1 MERAWDASNGVRAK
15 RNRKGC
21 DGRHRAW
28 KVENENAN
36 DSSHH
41 AKIEYEARGRD
52 GSNAAS
58 NVRTRIDY
66 VVTLGL
72 TTDDIVKN
80 TLGPTVQQSCTR
92 VLRRDAAS
100 NSTASRSRSA
110 FPVAAKGT

>member
-58 NVRTRIDY
+58 NVRTGGDY